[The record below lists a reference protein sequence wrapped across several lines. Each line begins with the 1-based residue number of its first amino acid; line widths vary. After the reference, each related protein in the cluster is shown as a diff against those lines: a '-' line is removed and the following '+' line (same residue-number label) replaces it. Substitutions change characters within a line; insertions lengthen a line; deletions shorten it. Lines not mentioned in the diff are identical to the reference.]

1 VKAVQLTGIRQMRVA
16 EVATPKIK
24 KDTDVL
30 LKIEMIG
37 ICGSDVHYYEMG
49 KIGSQVVQYPYI
61 VGHECAATVAEVGK
75 KVTRVK
81 PGDAVAV
88 NPAAACHKCDQCKM
102 GRENTCRH
110 LTFLGTPGQGYG
122 CFCEY
127 IVMPQECCFAV
138 TGKLSFEQAT
148 ICEPFAIGVY
158 SVKQAY
164 LRKDARI
171 AILGSGPI
179 GLSCMVAAKA
189 EGVKA
194 IYVTDKLDYR
204 VEIAKKNGAVWGGN
218 PQKQN
223 IVKEILG
230 KEPLGLEA
238 VFECAGDQAALTEAV
253 ALLRPGGFLISVGI
267 PREDKVWFC
276 IDDLRRKEITIVNI
290 RRQNECEQEAI
301 DLVASGKAQVD
312 FMATHKF
319 KLEQTQEGFETVS
332 HYRDGVV
339 KAMIVID

>member
-1 VKAVQLTGIRQMRVA
+1 VKAVQLTGVRQMRVA
-16 EVATPKIK
+16 EVATPTIK

-30 LKIEMIG
+30 LKIKMIG

-49 KIGSQVVQYPYI
+49 KIGSQVVQFPYI

-88 NPAAACHKCDQCKM
+88 NPAAACHKCDQCRM

-110 LTFLGTPGQGYG
+110 LTFLGTPGQGDG
-122 CFCEY
+122 CLCEY
-127 IVMPQECCFAV
+127 IVMPQECCFVV
-138 TGKLSFEQAT
+138 TGKLNFEQAA

-158 SVKQAY
+158 SVKQSHTGKASN
-164 LRKDARI
+164 I

-189 EGVKA
+189 QGVKA
-194 IYVTDKLDYR
+194 IYMTDKLDYR
-204 VEIAKKNGAVWGGN
+204 VEIAKNNGAVWGGN
-218 PQKQN
+218 PDKQN
-223 IVKEILG
+223 IVKEILA
-230 KEPLGLEA
+230 KEPLGLDA
-238 VFECAGDQAALTEAV
+238 VFECAGEQSTLAEAV
-253 ALLRPGGFLISVGI
+253 ELLRPGGYLIAVGI
-267 PREDKVWFC
+267 PREDKVWYC

-301 DLVASGKAQVD
+301 DLVASGRAKVD
-312 FMATHKF
+312 FMVTHKF
-319 KLEQTQEGFETVS
+319 KLEQTQEGFEKVA
-332 HYRDGVV
+332 HYRDEVV